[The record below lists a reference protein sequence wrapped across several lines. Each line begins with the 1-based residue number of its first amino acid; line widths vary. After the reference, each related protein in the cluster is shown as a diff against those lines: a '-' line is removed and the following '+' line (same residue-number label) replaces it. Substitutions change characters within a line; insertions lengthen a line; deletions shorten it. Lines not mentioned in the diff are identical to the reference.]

1 MIIIFGLATLG
12 VLQFPELF
20 IDKKL
25 EYKSFEL
32 YSKHPIEL
40 NSDLKN
46 ALDSV
51 MANIKRSHFYQEDQT
66 FELYFVKGTS
76 YESIVKLFGVD
87 HLASANYDK
96 HLYFG
101 DPDFVQ
107 SKIIKGSDRYGWAN
121 LVQLISHEAVHSQMY
136 TDYAFLG
143 FMKTP
148 SWINEGYSEY
158 ISYYPLKNNPE
169 YKLLDLYTLYKKSA
183 SPWIQ
188 TEYGS
193 MTPKLYL
200 RDRIVMEYL
209 MDYKKL
215 DILEIVENENLTPQA
230 ILEEMEIA
238 LI

>member
-1 MIIIFGLATLG
+1 
-12 VLQFPELF
+12 
-20 IDKKL
+20 
-25 EYKSFEL
+25 
-32 YSKHPIEL
+32 
-40 NSDLKN
+40 
-46 ALDSV
+46 
-51 MANIKRSHFYQEDQT
+51 
-66 FELYFVKGTS
+66 
-76 YESIVKLFGVD
+76 
-87 HLASANYDK
+87 
-96 HLYFG
+96 
-101 DPDFVQ
+101 
-107 SKIIKGSDRYGWAN
+107 
-121 LVQLISHEAVHSQMY
+121 MY